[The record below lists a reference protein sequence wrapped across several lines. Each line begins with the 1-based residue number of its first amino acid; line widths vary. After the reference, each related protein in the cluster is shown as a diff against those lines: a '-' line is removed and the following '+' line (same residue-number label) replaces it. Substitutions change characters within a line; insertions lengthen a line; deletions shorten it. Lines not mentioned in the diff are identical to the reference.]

1 MSAETRHKENLE
13 ESDRQKHRHESDQ
26 EVSDALML
34 LFRLPDEAIA
44 SIRESAKSLQVS
56 FSEAALHTGLVTQ
69 RELDQALDYVRRQE
83 RNAGRGIV
91 EEALRRRSTRRE
103 VALWTGER
111 VFPGKELILA
121 HQPDHQRSE
130 ALRSLRTEL
139 LMRTSGRRGA
149 GIFAFLS
156 PCAKEGR
163 SQLCA
168 ELAIAFAQLGSR
180 TLLVDADL
188 RRPHLHALFGAD
200 NQIGLAQAL
209 DDGSAPRVYGVEG
222 APQMQ
227 LLTSGAL
234 SPNPLELLSGSRFER
249 LVAEWRRS
257 YEFVLID
264 TPPASEFSDG
274 LPVATAAGN
283 VVLLGRKNST
293 SFSVLTEL
301 CRKLETTHAR
311 VVGAVINTF

>member
-1 MSAETRHKENLE
+1 
-13 ESDRQKHRHESDQ
+13 
-26 EVSDALML
+26 
-34 LFRLPDEAIA
+34 
-44 SIRESAKSLQVS
+44 
-56 FSEAALHTGLVTQ
+56 
-69 RELDQALDYVRRQE
+69 
-83 RNAGRGIV
+83 
-91 EEALRRRSTRRE
+91 
-103 VALWTGER
+103 
-111 VFPGKELILA
+111 
-121 HQPDHQRSE
+121 
-130 ALRSLRTEL
+130 
-139 LMRTSGRRGA
+139 MRTSGRRGA

-227 LLTSGAL
+227 LLTSGAM
-234 SPNPLELLSGSRFER
+234 SSNPLELLSGSRFER

>member
-1 MSAETRHKENLE
+1 MSAEPRRQDNLE
-13 ESDRQKHRHESDQ
+13 ESNQTEHLHESGR
-26 EVSDALML
+26 EISDALTL

-44 SIRESAKSLQVS
+44 SIHESAKSLKVS

-69 RELDQALDYVRRQE
+69 RELDQAIEFARRQE
-83 RNAGRGIV
+83 RHSGRGIV
-91 EEALRRRSTRRE
+91 EEALRRRSTHRE

-111 VFPGKELILA
+111 VSPSKALILA
-121 HQPDHQRSE
+121 HQPEHPRSE

-139 LMRTSGRRGA
+139 LMRTNGRRGA

-156 PCAKEGR
+156 PCAGEGR

-168 ELAIAFAQLGSR
+168 ELAISFAQLGGR

-188 RRPHLHALFGAD
+188 RRPNQHLLFGAD

-209 DDGSAPRVYGVEG
+209 DDGSAPRVFGVEG
-222 APQMQ
+222 TPQMQ
-227 LLTSGAL
+227 LLTAGAAT
-234 SPNPLELLSGSRFER
+234 PNPLELLSGSRFER

-293 SFSVLTEL
+293 SFHVLTEL